1 MSRSK
6 NIYTLIKE
14 LEEIDWNYYAAAVNN
29 ITLDKPFISDLS
41 ARDFILKYFAKGGKH
56 LVTNR
61 FNIADFGTARAE
73 HTVSIFFIGIL
84 IYQNSILKD
93 KVFYNGKVNARFD
106 FFSFIW
112 FVSSLAHDFAFYKEK
127 KVDEPI
133 LWENNPT
140 INDLLI
146 NEGIYYNLLEQKVPN
161 VPQDLFKL
169 VSAYF
174 NYRHLKENTDHGI
187 LAGLVAYDILVENR
201 KVQQGI
207 GDDILLWEDY
217 LDDEYAYAAA
227 TIAIHNI
234 WLIPKGHVCEVITNS
249 GLAELIG
256 REPVKFDEGPLYYL
270 LSIVDTI
277 DPFKAYS
284 TKETPLEVSY
294 VLRNVK
300 IKFISKTCFEIT
312 VSKKLNPE
320 VLHLKGKNL
329 LEFLDLNVIK
339 VKNGIRIEII
349 ANQ

>member
-140 INDLLI
+140 INDILI

-161 VPQDLFKL
+161 IPQDLFKL

-174 NYRHLKENTDHGI
+174 NYRHLKENTD
-187 LAGLVAYDILVENR
+187 
-201 KVQQGI
+201 
-207 GDDILLWEDY
+207 WS
-217 LDDEYAYAAA
+217 
-227 TIAIHNI
+227 
-234 WLIPKGHVCEVITNS
+234 C
-249 GLAELIG
+249 
-256 REPVKFDEGPLYYL
+256 
-270 LSIVDTI
+270 
-277 DPFKAYS
+277 
-284 TKETPLEVSY
+284 
-294 VLRNVK
+294 
-300 IKFISKTCFEIT
+300 
-312 VSKKLNPE
+312 
-320 VLHLKGKNL
+320 
-329 LEFLDLNVIK
+329 
-339 VKNGIRIEII
+339 
-349 ANQ
+349 